1 MNVTTFQYPMLVLE
15 KHLDT
20 FGHVNNA
27 TYLELYEEARWD
39 FIEKNGWGLKRIQS
53 TGIGPVIVEL
63 NLKFKRELK
72 NRENF
77 IIESVFKEMKN
88 SKIMIL
94 DQRMLKEDGTVA
106 SELELQVGVFD
117 LKQRSLIN
125 PTDEWLHAVGVKSL
139 T

>member
-1 MNVTTFQYPMLVLE
+1 MDVTTFQYPMQVLE

-27 TYLELYEEARWD
+27 TYLEMYEESRWD
-39 FIEKNGWGLKRIQS
+39 FIEKNGWGLSKIQS

-72 NRENF
+72 NRERI
-77 IIESVFKEMKN
+77 IIESTFKEMKN

-94 DQRMLKEDGTVA
+94 DQRMLNEEGAVA

-125 PTDEWLHAVGVKSL
+125 PTEEWLKAVGVNSL